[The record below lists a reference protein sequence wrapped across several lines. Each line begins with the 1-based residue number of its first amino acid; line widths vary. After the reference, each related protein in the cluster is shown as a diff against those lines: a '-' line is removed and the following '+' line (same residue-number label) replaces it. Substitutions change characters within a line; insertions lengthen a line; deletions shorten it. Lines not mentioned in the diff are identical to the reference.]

1 MLEKQTENL
10 YENKI
15 KQVELENK
23 SENLEEQLTEE
34 ILKNPKL
41 VKLLVEKLWLE
52 KKLWK
57 EENPLEKL
65 TWKLKDKV
73 DKYKDKIENNFWE
86 NNLENYKKNISEKIF
101 KIVKENFLDILNL
114 LANNENINIQN
125 LKEKKN
131 LVIENFVDFKK
142 QVKELLK
149 IILMQKNVEVK
160 DNWIWILVFD
170 IYGNKTNKWSL
181 IIKSDWNY
189 EIIEKTQTV

>member
-114 LANNENINIQN
+114 LADNENINIKN

-149 IILMQKNVEVK
+149 IILMQKNVGVK